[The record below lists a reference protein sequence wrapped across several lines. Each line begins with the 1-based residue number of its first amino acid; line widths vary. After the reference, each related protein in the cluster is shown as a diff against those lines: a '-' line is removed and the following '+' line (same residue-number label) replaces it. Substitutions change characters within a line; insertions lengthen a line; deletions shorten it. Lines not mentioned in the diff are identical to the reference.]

1 MKKPGQGRY
10 TALYLMSLPS
20 TRHELHL
27 LPQSCTNP
35 LGSSSP
41 TDEKPNE
48 PLGWRAMGGKNVQTS
63 GYFISSIENSVGA
76 AKVINCRR
84 KLVVQNMVDFGSHYI
99 CRHCSAI
106 FAWKSTYLASS
117 FDRWVRTSP
126 KSWEDPKCH
135 DTTPSCGLTSA
146 IMKTWN
152 LINHYTAP
160 TILQTIPNL
169 KPPLKKNTS
178 HITWSFLNKTHTHT
192 NQSFLQ
198 LILTPISPKSRAL
211 VRTSIP
217 NPPAWRAKWL
227 QGNHPNLPIPLHTL
241 PHKEGY
247 QETN

>member
-48 PLGWRAMGGKNVQTS
+48 PLGWRAMSGKNVQTS

-146 IMKTWN
+146 IMKT
-152 LINHYTAP
+152 
-160 TILQTIPNL
+160 
-169 KPPLKKNTS
+169 
-178 HITWSFLNKTHTHT
+178 
-192 NQSFLQ
+192 
-198 LILTPISPKSRAL
+198 
-211 VRTSIP
+211 
-217 NPPAWRAKWL
+217 
-227 QGNHPNLPIPLHTL
+227 
-241 PHKEGY
+241 
-247 QETN
+247 

>member
-48 PLGWRAMGGKNVQTS
+48 PLGWRAMSGKNVQTS

-178 HITWSFLNKTHTHT
+178 HITWSFLNKTHTQINHSCNWSWPQLVP
-192 NQSFLQ
+192 NQE
-198 LILTPISPKSRAL
+198 R
-211 VRTSIP
+211 
-217 NPPAWRAKWL
+217 
-227 QGNHPNLPIPLHTL
+227 
-241 PHKEGY
+241 
-247 QETN
+247 

>member
-48 PLGWRAMGGKNVQTS
+48 PLGWRAMSGKNVQTS

-99 CRHCSAI
+99 YVAI
-106 FAWKSTYLASS
+106 VLQYLLGNQ
-117 FDRWVRTSP
+117 
-126 KSWEDPKCH
+126 H
-135 DTTPSCGLTSA
+135 
-146 IMKTWN
+146 
-152 LINHYTAP
+152 
-160 TILQTIPNL
+160 ILQAV
-169 KPPLKKNTS
+169 
-178 HITWSFLNKTHTHT
+178 
-192 NQSFLQ
+192 
-198 LILTPISPKSRAL
+198 LIGGFEHHRSLGRIRNVMT
-211 VRTSIP
+211 
-217 NPPAWRAKWL
+217 
-227 QGNHPNLPIPLHTL
+227 QHLPVA
-241 PHKEGY
+241 
-247 QETN
+247 